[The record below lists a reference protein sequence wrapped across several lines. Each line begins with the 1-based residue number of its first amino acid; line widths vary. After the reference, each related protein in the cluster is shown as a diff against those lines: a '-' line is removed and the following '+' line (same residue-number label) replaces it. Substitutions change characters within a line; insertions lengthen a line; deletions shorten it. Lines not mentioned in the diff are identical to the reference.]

1 MRRARLLWR
10 VCACKRADGRD
21 GEAGEGALSRVW
33 MRGGRGGGEEEAG
46 GAGRGG
52 RSTPSESGGAQ
63 RAAALGALHGAEV
76 PLRSQAAQARG
87 AFFNPAAAALLCPGV
102 LAWMGEGHTCPR
114 LITTSLEVAR
124 AGLPVIGAAGNS
136 EENKTTE

>member
-1 MRRARLLWR
+1 MACVCVQESGRARR
-10 VCACKRADGRD
+10 GGGR
-21 GEAGEGALSRVW
+21 GAGEGALSRVW
-33 MRGGRGGGEEEAG
+33 MRGGRGGGEEEAAG